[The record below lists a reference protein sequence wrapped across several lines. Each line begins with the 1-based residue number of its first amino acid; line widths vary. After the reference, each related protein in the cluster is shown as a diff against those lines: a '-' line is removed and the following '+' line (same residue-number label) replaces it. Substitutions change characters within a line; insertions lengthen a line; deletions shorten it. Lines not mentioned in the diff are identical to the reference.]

1 MPLHH
6 VWFSTKRRKWLLQ
19 GEVLDAAREQFKE
32 IADRE
37 GIKLIEYE
45 AIVDHVHM
53 LLDVDD
59 KAELSRAMNYLKGAS
74 ARALFLEFPMLKLD
88 AHTNS
93 FWQNGYRSNVVPPE
107 AAEDV
112 RHYIRTQWDRLEKYE
127 R

>member
-1 MPLHH
+1 MPFHH

-19 GEVLDAAREQFKE
+19 GEVLDAARQQFRN

-45 AIVDHVHM
+45 AIVDHVHK
-53 LLDVDD
+53 LIDVKD
-59 KAELSRAMNYLKGAS
+59 KAELSRAMNYLKGTS
-74 ARALFLEFPMLKLD
+74 ARALFLEFPLLKQD

-93 FWQNGYRSNVVPPE
+93 FWQNGYRYKIVPPD
-107 AAEDV
+107 AVDQV
-112 RHYIRTQWDRLEKYE
+112 RHYIRTQWDRLEDYD

>member
-19 GEVLDAAREQFKE
+19 GEVLDAAREQFRT
-32 IADRE
+32 IAARE
-37 GIKLIEYE
+37 GIKLIESE

-59 KAELSRAMNYLKGAS
+59 KAELARAMNYLKGAS
-74 ARALFLEFPMLKLD
+74 ARALFLTFPMLKLD

-93 FWQNGYRSNVVPPE
+93 FWQNGYKSKVVPPE
-107 AAEDV
+107 AVEQV
-112 RHYIRTQWDRLEKYE
+112 RHYIRSQWDRLENYA

>member
-37 GIKLIEYE
+37 GIKLIEYV

-59 KAELSRAMNYLKGAS
+59 KAELSRAMN
-74 ARALFLEFPMLKLD
+74 
-88 AHTNS
+88 
-93 FWQNGYRSNVVPPE
+93 
-107 AAEDV
+107 
-112 RHYIRTQWDRLEKYE
+112 
-127 R
+127 